1 MCRRAAGRAR
11 YNSLR
16 AFRAQMRR
24 GEVLQLLHAWGWR
37 HGVQARIAE
46 ALRVSESTISQDLA
60 VILPL
65 YTECA
70 HCGSLVPRHWA
81 DEA

>member
-1 MCRRAAGRAR
+1 MTR
-11 YNSLR
+11 
-16 AFRAQMRR
+16 
-24 GEVLQLLHAWGWR
+24 VAWSWR

-46 ALRVSESTISQDLA
+46 ALRVSESTISRDLA

-81 DEA
+81 DEV